1 MTKKEVIK
9 SQQHQT
15 SDSKNN
21 LFRTSKV
28 RTFSCKFCKKQ
39 FSSSHALGGHQNAHT
54 RERILAKHSQ
64 EIMKG
69 HVTPHYPF
77 SYYNSPSIST
87 PPYQGYG
94 SYTRAPTP
102 PYQGYGSY
110 TRALEIKLESM
121 FQNPS
126 NIWIPPPFKHD
137 STPMW
142 TPRQEMKKNSSIDEV
157 KIDVLNANMSVVGES
172 LTSVATK
179 SNAVAIGVDH
189 PRTNKEEV
197 SDSEYTELNLS
208 LKL

>member
-1 MTKKEVIK
+1 MTKKKVIK

-15 SDSKNN
+15 LDSKNN

-77 SYYNSPSIST
+77 SYYNFPSIS
-87 PPYQGYG
+87 
-94 SYTRAPTP
+94 TP

-142 TPRQEMKKNSSIDEV
+142 TPRQEMKNNSSIDEV

-179 SNAVAIGVDH
+179 SNYKSNAVVIGVDH

-197 SDSEYTELNLS
+197 FDSEYTELDLS